1 MTKFFSQYDTIFF
14 ILFSVLL
21 IFGLFVLASAS
32 LNISSLKFGQPYY
45 FISHQVLLG
54 LIPGIFF
61 FLFALKFPY
70 RRWKS
75 FSPHLLVVAVFLMVL
90 VFTPLGLYYG
100 GAKRWVSILGFSF
113 QPSEFLKFAFIVYL
127 ASWLESRSKE
137 ISSFKFGLLPFS
149 IMSGFAASFLVFQPD
164 IGTLLVLLLAVFSL
178 FFISGGKLKQ
188 IALLALLGLIVLSV
202 LIYLEP
208 YRLERLMVFLNP
220 SYDVDGAGYQLNQAL
235 AAIGSGG
242 IFGKGFGLSFHKL
255 GLLPEVLGDSIFA
268 VLTEELGFLG
278 GVFALAVFL
287 CIFLRGMYIV
297 KKAPDVFGFLLGAGI
312 IFLITYQA
320 LINIAAISGLIPL
333 TGIPLSFVSYGSS
346 ALVVMMGEIGI
357 LLNISKHA
365 IS

>member
-178 FFISGGKLKQ
+178 FFIS
-188 IALLALLGLIVLSV
+188 
-202 LIYLEP
+202 
-208 YRLERLMVFLNP
+208 
-220 SYDVDGAGYQLNQAL
+220 
-235 AAIGSGG
+235 
-242 IFGKGFGLSFHKL
+242 
-255 GLLPEVLGDSIFA
+255 
-268 VLTEELGFLG
+268 
-278 GVFALAVFL
+278 
-287 CIFLRGMYIV
+287 
-297 KKAPDVFGFLLGAGI
+297 
-312 IFLITYQA
+312 
-320 LINIAAISGLIPL
+320 
-333 TGIPLSFVSYGSS
+333 
-346 ALVVMMGEIGI
+346 
-357 LLNISKHA
+357 
-365 IS
+365 